1 VSQLQLLG
9 RVGKLRGSSSLEQLL
24 SSSSGSSQ
32 VIISQC
38 DAGSSE
44 DLAAA
49 LYSTSGSLPVE
60 LIIHAGGVLAD
71 ATLQQQHL
79 HGVQSVVGAKM
90 SPVSTL
96 LRACEQQP
104 VRSVV
109 LFSSVASLLGSPGQS
124 NYAAANAG
132 LDAAA
137 RAGQVCGLPAVSVQ
151 WGAWSGG
158 GMAASDAQTVARVER
173 MGMSLISPAAGLA
186 ALEGVLAAS
195 ASSAAAGSSP
205 VISAIPFKWQK
216 MLQRLG
222 KPVPQFFEE
231 WAAAEAPSQPR
242 NTSRRQRQRTAVKA
256 AAAHP
261 QLVLKQV
268 LDSITSI
275 LGHEVGLLVCLSAV
289 GIAAYACSNDTRL
302 SNDVAGCFAAF
313 CCSSAI
319 CFAL

>member
-1 VSQLQLLG
+1 
-9 RVGKLRGSSSLEQLL
+9 
-24 SSSSGSSQ
+24 
-32 VIISQC
+32 
-38 DAGSSE
+38 
-44 DLAAA
+44 
-49 LYSTSGSLPVE
+49 
-60 LIIHAGGVLAD
+60 
-71 ATLQQQHL
+71 
-79 HGVQSVVGAKM
+79 
-90 SPVSTL
+90 
-96 LRACEQQP
+96 
-104 VRSVV
+104 
-109 LFSSVASLLGSPGQS
+109 
-124 NYAAANAG
+124 
-132 LDAAA
+132 
-137 RAGQVCGLPAVSVQ
+137 
-151 WGAWSGG
+151 
-158 GMAASDAQTVARVER
+158 